1 MQTFNMDENPQAA
14 LCIICEGQTD
24 RAILAELI
32 RRILRAK
39 HINEEVLIVAAGGR
53 LPIPKLVQA
62 MERELPRVMTFGIV
76 IDSDGDIE
84 GTKSFLR
91 RHLDLHDYSV
101 VIAHPSLESWFGL
114 SENQIG
120 GRSNIL
126 KKVQDLID
134 RVDLKQLARDH
145 PEFNQLVK
153 MIADLETSPAR
164 ISSAGLS
171 SRDIRAKTYS
181 RR

>member
-1 MQTFNMDENPQAA
+1 MDENPEAR
-14 LCIICEGQTD
+14 LCVVCGGQTD
-24 RAILAELI
+24 RAVLAALI

-39 HINEEVLIVAAGGR
+39 HISEEVLIVAAGGR
-53 LPIPKLVQA
+53 LPIPNLVEA
-62 MERELPRVMTFGIV
+62 LERQLPRVREFGIV

-84 GTKSFLR
+84 GTKSFLS
-91 RHLDLHDYSV
+91 RHLDLHHYSV

-114 SENQIG
+114 SEKQIG
-120 GRSNIL
+120 GGYNIL

-134 RVDLKQLARDH
+134 RVDLKQLGRDH

-153 MIADLETSPAR
+153 MIAELETGPAQA
-164 ISSAGLS
+164 SSATLS